1 MDFWRKV
8 RYSSVFH
15 PNLPK
20 YLTPHVLS
28 EWMVEVCAGD
38 KYRVRYQVRCFERYW
53 CFVMVVGLCFVL
65 VKGY

>member
-1 MDFWRKV
+1 MFSVKVDFWRKV

-28 EWMVEVCAGD
+28 EWMVEVCRFD
-38 KYRVRYQVRCFERYW
+38 KYRYQVHVGVDEYPVL
-53 CFVMVVGLCFVL
+53 FVFRAGVRF
-65 VKGY
+65 